1 MQVAS
6 GNLAMDLEDD
16 DDRSDDSDDLF
27 ERDEDADLNS

>member
-1 MQVAS
+1 MQVSS

-16 DDRSDDSDDLF
+16 DDRSDDSDGMF